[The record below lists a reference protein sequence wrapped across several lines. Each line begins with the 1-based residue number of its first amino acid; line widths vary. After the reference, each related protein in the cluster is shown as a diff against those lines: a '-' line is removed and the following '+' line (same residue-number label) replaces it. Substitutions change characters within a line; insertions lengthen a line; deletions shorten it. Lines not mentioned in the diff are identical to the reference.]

1 MLLNQAESALQQLGI
16 NKIALVVFSNNH
28 DGNAFWEEEGFSI
41 RDDLVY
47 RNKAIAE
54 MIRIDT

>member
-1 MLLNQAESALQQLGI
+1 MQALKQLGI
-16 NKIALVVFSNNH
+16 CKCALVVFERNEA
-28 DGNAFWEEEGFSI
+28 GNAFWESLGFSA

-47 RNKAIAE
+47 RNRAIAE